1 MDVGA
6 QAVRGGLSQKLALG
20 YRVAHGLDR
29 HGGLADVLLE
39 RDEYRLRLQGDA
51 GVGVQ
56 AVVGRQAQPGH
67 QPVGGRLALVHKLP
81 GVGLHVP
88 GHLNAAL
95 AQLALDVAVHLAG
108 RQAHGA
114 GEHLAHAAVAAVGRV
129 AEGAQILLVVLDAP
143 LPPQVAHDQVGA
155 DLVPDEIAGAE
166 IGTHAALDAGAL
178 GLMAD
183 GLHRELGP
191 PEQVVLLGQDD
202 QVSGGLS
209 DHGRL
214 NGGPVGEG
222 LAHHGSAHDEGVV
235 R

>member
-1 MDVGA
+1 M
-6 QAVRGGLSQKLALG
+6 
-20 YRVAHGLDR
+20 
-29 HGGLADVLLE
+29 
-39 RDEYRLRLQGDA
+39 
-51 GVGVQ
+51 
-56 AVVGRQAQPGH
+56 
-67 QPVGGRLALVHKLP
+67 
-81 GVGLHVP
+81 GLHVP

-202 QVSGGLS
+202 QVSGGLG